1 MCGWFGP
8 NVLSFLS
15 TTESLLP
22 RPPWASSPPASCFC
36 AWLEAG
42 DVLLDSSLIP
52 SPPIMP
58 WNRVMST
65 IHDAQA
71 DRLDAL
77 IAIPG
82 HAFVEHADE
91 FVHGDT
97 REVSFMKEILL
108 ESAEEV
114 LRCRVIWAVSLY
126 APIECVRSCSLQI
139 QIHLSHR

>member
-1 MCGWFGP
+1 
-8 NVLSFLS
+8 
-15 TTESLLP
+15 
-22 RPPWASSPPASCFC
+22 
-36 AWLEAG
+36 
-42 DVLLDSSLIP
+42 
-52 SPPIMP
+52 
-58 WNRVMST
+58 MST

-114 LRCRVIWAVSLY
+114 LRCRVIWAVSPLR
-126 APIECVRSCSLQI
+126 AHRMRQIMLPADTDPFKPPIAATTHVNICSFQGY
-139 QIHLSHR
+139 

>member
-1 MCGWFGP
+1 
-8 NVLSFLS
+8 
-15 TTESLLP
+15 
-22 RPPWASSPPASCFC
+22 
-36 AWLEAG
+36 
-42 DVLLDSSLIP
+42 
-52 SPPIMP
+52 
-58 WNRVMST
+58 MST

-126 APIECVRSCSLQI
+126 APIECVDHAPADTYPFKPPIAATTHVNICSFQGY
-139 QIHLSHR
+139 

>member
-1 MCGWFGP
+1 
-8 NVLSFLS
+8 
-15 TTESLLP
+15 
-22 RPPWASSPPASCFC
+22 
-36 AWLEAG
+36 
-42 DVLLDSSLIP
+42 
-52 SPPIMP
+52 
-58 WNRVMST
+58 MST

-108 ESAEEV
+108 ESAEEDQWRTIPRPLPPCGQDSKTARTV
-114 LRCRVIWAVSLY
+114 ASR
-126 APIECVRSCSLQI
+126 
-139 QIHLSHR
+139 